1 MKVCFVT
8 ANYPPEACGGTEQVV
23 VALSHELA
31 VQGAEVCV
39 ISGSDSPH
47 VLADTREEQ
56 HDGIAIT
63 RVFRKSDER
72 DQDGFER
79 PRVLQAIRHKLTQRK
94 PDVVHVHSFAGL
106 SLGISK
112 ICDELSIPVV
122 VTFHDMWVTCAR
134 YFRLPA
140 PGVLCPTGSDH
151 SACVPCVHDTVE
163 MDVAVL
169 TEALKHR
176 DELMRAEIACASVCT
191 APSQTAAQFV
201 RDCLPFAGDIEV
213 IPHGLLRRVTMADA
227 DVHRVVRKRLRIGTF
242 GGLVESKG
250 VRELVQA
257 CVRLIELGHD
267 CELQLSGPWHQESFA
282 VEMRDLAS
290 RGGLE
295 LIERG
300 RFTFVDRHPARDL
313 DLAVFPSKC
322 QETYGLVVD
331 EALAHRVPV
340 VVSNFGALA
349 ERAVT
354 PGVVVT
360 SLDELANALLKLI
373 SSPQLLASLRD
384 AIPDQMP
391 MIEVSAKRHLAIY
404 QTLIGAPR

>member
-1 MKVCFVT
+1 MKICFLT

-23 VALSHELA
+23 VALARELA
-31 VQGAEVCV
+31 VHGAQVCA
-39 ISGSDSPH
+39 ISGTDSPH
-47 VLADTREEQ
+47 IAEDTREEQ
-56 HDGIAIT
+56 HDGIAVT

-79 PRVLQAIRHKLTQRK
+79 PRVLQVIRHKLTQLK

-106 SLGISK
+106 SLGVSN
-112 ICDELSIPVV
+112 ICNDLSIPVV

-140 PGVLCPTGSDH
+140 PGLICPTGSDH
-151 SACVPCVHDTVE
+151 SACVPCVHDTVD

-169 TEALKHR
+169 TQALEHR
-176 DELMRAEIACASVCT
+176 DALMRAEIACASACT
-191 APSQTAAQFV
+191 SPSQTAASLV

-213 IPHGLLRRVTMADA
+213 IPHGLLREASVDEAAVSRTA
-227 DVHRVVRKRLRIGTF
+227 RKRLRIGTF

-250 VRELVQA
+250 IRELVEA
-257 CVRLIELGHD
+257 CVQLIEAGHD
-267 CELQLSGPWHQESFA
+267 CELHLSGPWHQEKLA
-282 VEMRDLAS
+282 AEIRDLAGL
-290 RGGLE
+290 GGLD

-300 RFTFVDRHPARDL
+300 RFAPGDRHPARDL

-349 ERAVT
+349 ERSVT
-354 PGVVVT
+354 PGVVVA
-360 SLDELANALLKLI
+360 SLDTLAGVLEGLI
-373 SSPQLLASLRD
+373 SSPEMLASLRN
-384 AIPDQMP
+384 AIPEQMP
-391 MIEVSAKRHLAIY
+391 TIKVSAKRHLAIY